1 MANKLCVLCI
11 DDDAQIRYALGQL
24 CESQGW
30 QAELAKDVKEGLA
43 IFSKK
48 QVDIVVTDYHLP
60 NISGVEGVQMLR
72 KKSTTVPIIVFTID
86 DNQEVADAFLQA
98 GANDFGAVQA
108 QHRVYRG
115 IQSKLFAQCICHRFG
130 FGHATFLGNHVDVV
144 IAVGVAGSKMTFC
157 YTQKQILASGFKLED
172 LIGWHIQSLLCACC
186 AFILVHFL
194 ININRKDKKS
204 ALLFKRTVFL

>member
-98 GANDFGAVQA
+98 GANDFALKPIKALDMISRIKLHIRLMENDRNRMYGESGCKGISNSTAKLILDCLQQA
-108 QHRVYRG
+108 TEPMTVVG
-115 IQSKLFAQCICHRFG
+115 IASSTG
-130 FGHATFLGNHVDVV
+130 
-144 IAVGVAGSKMTFC
+144 
-157 YTQKQILASGFKLED
+157 LASQTVHRYL
-172 LIGWHIQSLLCACC
+172 QY
-186 AFILVHFL
+186 LVGEKQVLAENSYGKVGRPKQYFRL
-194 ININRKDKKS
+194 ADS
-204 ALLFKRTVFL
+204 EV